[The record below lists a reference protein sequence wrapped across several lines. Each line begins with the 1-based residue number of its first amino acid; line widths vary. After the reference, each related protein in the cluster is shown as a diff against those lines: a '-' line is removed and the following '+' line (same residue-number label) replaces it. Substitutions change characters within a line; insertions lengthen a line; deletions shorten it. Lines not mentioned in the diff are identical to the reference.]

1 MARFM
6 RRDHPILP
14 FVATFLGIATFS
26 VMDAAM
32 KSASLSVGVYTA
44 MLLRC
49 AIGTAI
55 MLPVWLLGGGRWP
68 APAVLRVHLI
78 RSVVAAGMATL
89 FFWGL
94 VRMPMAEAMALS
106 FIAPLI
112 ALYLASVLL
121 GERIGRRAV
130 FASLLGLA
138 GVAVI
143 ALAPAHHAGPPRS
156 LPGVAAVLASA
167 VLYAW
172 NLILQRQQAQSAG
185 PREVAFFQNFLVGL
199 VLSLGA
205 PWLLTQPSLPT
216 VGMAALAAALVA
228 ASLMLLSWAYAR
240 AEAQALVPLEYTGF
254 IWAALFGWL
263 WFDEVV
269 TPATLAGAALIVIA
283 CLIAARRAPTEQ
295 TAL

>member
-1 MARFM
+1 M
-6 RRDHPILP
+6 RRDHPVLP
-14 FVATFLGIATFS
+14 LAATFLGIATFS

-32 KSASLSVGVYTA
+32 KAASLSAGVYTA
-44 MLLRC
+44 LLLRC
-49 AIGTAI
+49 AIGSGI

-68 APAVLRVHLI
+68 TAAIFRVHLI
-78 RSVVAAGMATL
+78 RSTVVAGMATL

-94 VRMPMAEAMALS
+94 VRMPMAEAIALS

-121 GERIGRRAV
+121 GERIGRRAIL
-130 FASLLGLA
+130 ASLLGLV
-138 GVAVI
+138 GVAII
-143 ALAPAHHAGPPRS
+143 ALAPSHSGGHADGPPRS
-156 LPGVAAVLASA
+156 LPGVAAILASA

-172 NLILQRQQAQSAG
+172 NLILQRQQAQAAG
-185 PREVAFFQNFLVGL
+185 PREIAFFQNFLVGG

-205 PWLLTQPSLPT
+205 PWFLTTPNPAAL
-216 VGMAALAAALVA
+216 GMAATAAVLVVT
-228 ASLMLLSWAYAR
+228 SLMLLSWAYAR
-240 AEAQALVPLEYTGF
+240 AEAQTLVPLEYTGF

-269 TPATLAGAALIVIA
+269 TPATLTGAALIVLG
-283 CLIAARRAPTEQ
+283 CLIATRAPTEQ